1 MRRLLAI
8 AAALL
13 VAPSAFADTA
23 NPYLAQAA
31 VFYVGLEYE
40 KCVERIDRAGA
51 WKSTPEEAV
60 QVELYAGLCKYNL
73 RRIDEA
79 REHFRMA
86 LLLDPK
92 VTLPPLTSPPIR
104 ELFASIAE
112 TLPVRE
118 VEAVA
123 ATPVPAPEKTTAEP
137 ALAPVAD
144 PILAPVPTLSQVPT
158 PRRSWVLPVTLG
170 GVSVG
175 AAGVGAFLGVRARE
189 YETAANRAGFTSV
202 AHENAQFARG
212 NATAAN
218 VSYATAA
225 AFAVSAAVVL
235 LFFPPE
241 SEARP

>member
-8 AAALL
+8 ATALL
-13 VAPSAFADTA
+13 VSPSAFADSA

-40 KCVERIDRAGA
+40 KCVERLDRAGT

-60 QVELYAGLCKYNL
+60 QIELYAGLCKYNL

-79 REHFRMA
+79 REHLRMA

-104 ELFASIAE
+104 ELFASVAE

-118 VEAVA
+118 VEAA
-123 ATPVPAPEKTTAEP
+123 AAAPEESPSTLA
-137 ALAPVAD
+137 AAPVAT
-144 PILAPVPTLSQVPT
+144 PILAPAPELEQAPA

-175 AAGVGAFLGVRARE
+175 AAGVGAFFGLRARE
-189 YETAANRAGFTSV
+189 YERESNRAGFTSV
-202 AHENAQFARG
+202 AHENAGFARG

-235 LFFPPE
+235 LLFPPE
-241 SEARP
+241 SEVRP